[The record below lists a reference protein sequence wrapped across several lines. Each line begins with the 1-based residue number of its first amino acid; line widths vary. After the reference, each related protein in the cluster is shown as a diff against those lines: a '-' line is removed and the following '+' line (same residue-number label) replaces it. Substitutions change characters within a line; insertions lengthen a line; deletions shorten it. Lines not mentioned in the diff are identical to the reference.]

1 MMKNA
6 IALGVVT
13 LGMAL
18 SAEAAWMVGQTP
30 TDFTCNDWN
39 GGSWNLYAQRGK
51 VVVINFGATW

>member
-1 MMKNA
+1 MKRI
-6 IALGVVT
+6 IALGVVG

-18 SAEAAWMVGQTP
+18 GAHAEYVVGQTP
-30 TDFTCNDWN
+30 ADFTCNDWN

>member
-1 MMKNA
+1 
-6 IALGVVT
+6 
-13 LGMAL
+13 
-18 SAEAAWMVGQTP
+18 MVGQTP